1 MGRKTPFAVLTRPSI
16 LMLGIAGLLVACG
29 PPMAW
34 QKPGVTVAEAQT
46 DSRDCSNLARDQ
58 AFRESFFAG
67 PYGYPGHYGH
77 YGSWPSRFGPYPGPY
92 GYRHDSF
99 MWRQQRE
106 GDLQNFCLRA
116 RGYHLAPVPEQGS

>member
-1 MGRKTPFAVLTRPSI
+1 MGRNAPFAALA
-16 LMLGIAGLLVACG
+16 LGIAGLLAACG

-34 QKPGVTVAEAQT
+34 QKPGVTMAEAEA

-58 AFRESFFAG
+58 AFRESFFGG
-67 PYGYPGHYGH
+67 PFGYPGHYGY

-106 GDLQNFCLRA
+106 SDLQNFCLRA
-116 RGYHLAPVPEQGS
+116 RGYHLAPVPGQDS

>member
-1 MGRKTPFAVLTRPSI
+1 MGRHGTVAI
-16 LMLGIAGLLVACG
+16 LALGAASLLAACG

-34 QKPGVTVAEAQT
+34 QKPGVTVAEAQV
-46 DSRDCSNLARDQ
+46 DSRECNNLARDQ

-67 PYGYPGHYGH
+67 PYGYPGQYGY